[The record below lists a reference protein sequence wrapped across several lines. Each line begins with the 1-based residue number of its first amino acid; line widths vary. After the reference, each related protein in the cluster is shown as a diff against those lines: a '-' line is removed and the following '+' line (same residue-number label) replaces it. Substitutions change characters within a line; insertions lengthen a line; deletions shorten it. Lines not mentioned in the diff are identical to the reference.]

1 MLDRFSGDNDDWPA
15 KGGELDFEMRGGH
28 SGGPSSGERTP
39 REASAQVSARRAIEE
54 YRERQRLKRMLDDIF
69 TEGD

>member
-1 MLDRFSGDNDDWPA
+1 MLDRFSGDEDWLG
-15 KGGELDFEMRGGH
+15 KGAEFEPDAAADRG
-28 SGGPSSGERTP
+28 SGSVAGERAVQA
-39 REASAQVSARRAIEE
+39 ASQVSARRAIEE